1 MEAEKWWRG
10 MEKKREEVRIEEEDE
25 SSGWVPR
32 ADREYDGKH
41 DGDGMVTFFVKKW
54 HDYE

>member
-1 MEAEKWWRG
+1 
-10 MEKKREEVRIEEEDE
+10 MEKRREEVRIEEEDE

-41 DGDGMVTFFVKKW
+41 DGDGMVTFFVKNGTTTNRRIVMAFI
-54 HDYE
+54 